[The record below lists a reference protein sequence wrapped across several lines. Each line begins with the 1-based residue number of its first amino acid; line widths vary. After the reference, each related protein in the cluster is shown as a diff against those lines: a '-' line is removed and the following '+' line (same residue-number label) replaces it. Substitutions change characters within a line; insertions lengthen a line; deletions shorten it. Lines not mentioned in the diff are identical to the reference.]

1 VKSVSSLV
9 FKDFIPNQ
17 VMLPPTLEEVIEE
30 NHPVWVVNDVVDGI
44 NIEPILKLY
53 KPGDT

>member
-1 VKSVSSLV
+1 MKSVSSLV